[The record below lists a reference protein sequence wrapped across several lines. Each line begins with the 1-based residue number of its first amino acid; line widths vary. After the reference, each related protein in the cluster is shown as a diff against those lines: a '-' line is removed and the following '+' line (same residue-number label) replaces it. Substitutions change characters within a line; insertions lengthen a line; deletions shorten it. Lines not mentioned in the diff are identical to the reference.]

1 MTISTVRNGTAYV
14 DVLGSIASRALAAGT
29 GDATLVNG
37 SSIDRYQTAGGMLNS
52 AKLVVG
58 GIATIA
64 DTKELQLAVG
74 YQTSDANV
82 TFDTAVYVLGS
93 ASTYETVLL
102 ASGALTNKP
111 FTYTKD
117 IDLTSLKRYVR
128 IIYKPD
134 LTASGTDT
142 ATLDANMVLDGA
154 TNNIICTQTG
164 TVVTGTVV

>member
-1 MTISTVRNGTAYV
+1 
-14 DVLGSIASRALAAGT
+14 
-29 GDATLVNG
+29 
-37 SSIDRYQTAGGMLNS
+37 MLNS

-74 YQTSDANV
+74 YQTSDDNT

-93 ASTYETVLL
+93 ASTYETALL

-111 FTYTKD
+111 FQFTYD
-117 IDLTSLKRYVR
+117 IDMTPLKRYVR

-142 ATLDANMVLDGA
+142 ATLFGAVVVGGA
-154 TNNIICTQTG
+154 TNNVIATQTD
-164 TVVTGTVV
+164 TVVTGAVV